1 MASGERRAEPF
12 PESGMLYR
20 NASVLRRGRED
31 LAYESARYGWLAFC
45 FTNHD
50 CKYAYHNQL
59 PKGERMRTVRRSVL
73 EEILD
78 KMERRRHV
86 RFLLDA
92 DVKVVSDR
100 VGLLP
105 GQSFDISESGM
116 SVLLP
121 LELSLGEVVRLI
133 FTLPM
138 GAVEVDAL
146 VRSRNAFRHGFEFVA
161 EDASQVLIRRS
172 CEFLTPCPYES

>member
-1 MASGERRAEPF
+1 
-12 PESGMLYR
+12 
-20 NASVLRRGRED
+20 
-31 LAYESARYGWLAFC
+31 
-45 FTNHD
+45 
-50 CKYAYHNQL
+50 
-59 PKGERMRTVRRSVL
+59 MRTERRSVL
-73 EEILD
+73 DDIKD
-78 KMERRRHV
+78 RMERRRHV

-121 LELSLGEVVRLI
+121 MELSLGEGVRLI
-133 FTLPM
+133 LTLPM
-138 GAVEVDAL
+138 GLVEVNAL

-161 EDASQVLIRRS
+161 EEYSQVLIRRS
-172 CEFLTPCPYES
+172 CEFLTPCPYEN

>member
-1 MASGERRAEPF
+1 
-12 PESGMLYR
+12 
-20 NASVLRRGRED
+20 
-31 LAYESARYGWLAFC
+31 
-45 FTNHD
+45 
-50 CKYAYHNQL
+50 
-59 PKGERMRTVRRSVL
+59 MRSERRSVL
-73 EEILD
+73 NEFLD
-78 KMERRRHV
+78 RTERRRHA

-92 DVKVVSDR
+92 DVKVISDR

-121 LELSLGEVVRLI
+121 IELSLGEGVRLI
-133 FTLPM
+133 FSLPM
-138 GAVEVDAL
+138 GSVEVNAF

-172 CEFLTPCPYES
+172 CEFLTPCPYEN